1 MGIGPQIISTLEN
14 NRIHLKIDL
23 IFMKQKTLKTGL
35 LYDGSQIQPMWAFQ
49 ELGIKGSSIV
59 TWIGPMNIHS
69 QELIDYED
77 VGLEITS
84 SEMVHFIIEHFDVQ
98 PADIRMCYHRQRI
111 LVMMVKDSL
120 EEIGIKARREGDD
133 LYVGQGKLSVS
144 IATCSVSSMKIHFA
158 LNLTSQ
164 GTPDDVETVGLKECS
179 PALTSKDVRELSEN
193 ISNKYAREIA
203 DIEEDISKTRVF

>member
-1 MGIGPQIISTLEN
+1 VGSQIISALEN
-14 NRIHLKIDL
+14 NKIHLKIGL
-23 IFMKQKTLKTGL
+23 IFMKQKTLKNGM

-59 TWIGPMNIHS
+59 TWIGPMDIHS

-77 VGLEITS
+77 VGLKITS
-84 SEMVHFIIEHFDVQ
+84 QEMVHFIIEHFDVQ
-98 PADIRMCYHRQRI
+98 PADIRMCYHRQRL
-111 LVMMVKDSL
+111 LVMMVKELL
-120 EEIGIKARREGDD
+120 EEIGIKAHREGDD

-164 GTPDDVETVGLKECS
+164 GTPDDVETVGLKECL
-179 PALTSKDVRELSEN
+179 PELTFEDICELSKA

-203 DIEEDISKTRVF
+203 DIKEDISKTRVF